1 MARFSPAGCRPDA
14 HVHTYT
20 HTYIHRMIYL
30 PDVDPVR
37 VQMPV
42 HIHDAAKQPR
52 EKLPRVPQRRQR
64 PCPPLAACPRLLA
77 RRLRPRRERVR
88 GALKDVGSKTGPD
101 SRGDAPV
108 PRPWQRYPRHRCHST
123 IGDTDVTALSETHT
137 MPPCLDDSARRLSQS
152 LTHMHAKT
160 HACIPGSARR
170 LSQSLSKMRHSSR
183 PWCSCMRYLDTCEF
197 VHMRI

>member
-1 MARFSPAGCRPDA
+1 MSRHGTILTCRMSTRCTC
-14 HVHTYT
+14 TYLHT
-20 HTYIHRMIYL
+20 HTYIHTIHTWDDYL
-30 PDVDPVR
+30 PDVDPMR

-64 PCPPLAACPRLLA
+64 PCSPLAACPRLLA

-108 PRPWQRYPRHRCHST
+108 PRPWQRYPRDICHST
-123 IGDTDVTALSETHT
+123 IGDTDVTALSKHT
-137 MPPCLDDSARRLSQS
+137 PCPHPF
-152 LTHMHAKT
+152 LTAP
-160 HACIPGSARR
+160 AA
-170 LSQSLSKMRHSSR
+170 
-183 PWCSCMRYLDTCEF
+183 
-197 VHMRI
+197 